1 MDEIGEV
8 VLAVG
13 SGQFQLVTICNQLTS
28 FLGETVLQN
37 LPIVSGS
44 VVVRLLGED
53 LDDVH
58 DRENL
63 SLGFLIV
70 EAADFAIFEN
80 GGDDFYGSFN

>member
-1 MDEIGEV
+1 M
-8 VLAVG
+8 
-13 SGQFQLVTICNQLTS
+13 VTICNQLTS

-37 LPIVSGS
+37 LPIVPGS
-44 VVVRLLGED
+44 VGVRLLGED

-58 DRENL
+58 DREKL

-80 GGDDFYGSFN
+80 GGDDFHGGNELLRPRP

>member
-1 MDEIGEV
+1 MDEVGEV

-37 LPIVSGS
+37 LPIVPSSAG
-44 VVVRLLGED
+44 VRLLGED

-58 DRENL
+58 DREKTGF
-63 SLGFLIV
+63 GFLIV

-80 GGDDFYGSFN
+80 GGDDFDGGFN